1 MFNLYNLREK
11 SHKYMEHSIISVR
24 NLKKYFQVA
33 QRGEGFSAAV
43 ASVFKREYKEVKAVD
58 DISFEIAAGEMVAF
72 LGPNGAGK
80 TTTLKMLSGIL
91 YPTSGRVEVLRFT
104 PQKRQPEFQKQIS
117 LVMGQKNQL
126 WWDLPPTDTFLLNKD
141 IYKIPQDQYNAFL
154 DELTELLA
162 VTDSLS
168 TPVRKLSLG
177 QRMKCELIA
186 SLLHKPMVIFL
197 DEPTIGLD
205 IVVQKKIRAFLKDY
219 NKKYNA
225 TIILT
230 SHYMDDVKEVC
241 DRVILINHGRKVY
254 DDQIKKLIAEYANE
268 KYLRVDFEDEV
279 KKEDLRGIG
288 KIVEFDGFQATIAV
302 PRADHAKKAAE
313 LLTKFQVDNIDI
325 QEVELED
332 ILIKSFSEHV

>member
-1 MFNLYNLREK
+1 MD
-11 SHKYMEHSIISVR
+11 SQTPIIKVK

-33 QRGEGFSAAV
+33 QRGEGFTASV
-43 ASVFKREYKEVKAVD
+43 ASLFKRKYKQVKAVD
-58 DISFEIAAGEMVAF
+58 NISFEINAGEMVAF

-91 YPTSGRVEVLRFT
+91 YPTSGEVEVLGFI
-104 PQKRQPEFQKQIS
+104 PQKRQPGFQKQIS

-141 IYKIPQDQYNAFL
+141 IYQIPSDHYNAML
-154 DELTELLA
+154 DELTELLE
-162 VTDSLS
+162 VKDVLS

-230 SHYMDDVKEVC
+230 SHYMDDVKEIC

-254 DDQIKKLIAEYANE
+254 DDQIKKLISEYANE

-279 KKEDLRGIG
+279 KKEDLKGLG

-302 PRADHAKKAAE
+302 PRNEHAKKAAE
-313 LLTKFQVDNIDI
+313 LLTKFKVDNIDI

-332 ILIKSFSEHV
+332 IIIKSFSEHV